1 MIVYHGTTLNI
12 TKPDL
17 SYSKAFLDFG
27 PAFYTTEI
35 VKQAEAWALRK
46 KDMIGAS
53 SAIVNVYE
61 LDEAAIA
68 NCRVKRF
75 DETNER
81 EWLDFVCDCRDGKN
95 VYADYDLII
104 GPVGDDKIF
113 KIVQKYHSGE
123 WGVEK
128 ALGELKFQQ
137 KSNQIAIRSE
147 ALINTALV
155 FRSSYEVKAED
166 EK

>member
-1 MIVYHGTTLNI
+1 MIVYHGTTLKI

-17 SYSKAFLDFG
+17 SYSKAYLDFG

-35 VKQAEAWALRK
+35 VEQAEAWALRK

-53 SAIVNVYE
+53 SAIVNVYA
-61 LDEAAIA
+61 LDDEVLE
-68 NCRVKRF
+68 NYRVKRF
-75 DETNER
+75 DDTNER

-95 VYADYDLII
+95 VYSDYDVIV

-113 KIVQKYHSGE
+113 KIVQKYHAGE
-123 WGVEK
+123 WSVEK
-128 ALGELKFQQ
+128 ALSELKFQQ

-147 ALINTALV
+147 TFINSALV
-155 FRSSYEVKAED
+155 FRTSYEVQSEVGK
-166 EK
+166 